1 MAKANIPGLYSQEYK
16 GMGMTQSDHS
26 FRKITGKDFGILF
39 GGSKT
44 GYREINFVDN
54 ELIQKRNE
62 GNINGFQWIL

>member
-1 MAKANIPGLYSQEYK
+1 
-16 GMGMTQSDHS
+16 MGMTQSDHS